1 VFLGDISP
9 RSNQKKITVRHR
21 LSVGYEF
28 ADNPRSTSENQRGVG
43 EEIKCRIGIGA
54 AWEVGRGYGFHIKGQ
69 GRESGTGDREGVRV
83 KRTESQGNGNRT
95 ARGKKLLPERGK
107 PQPPHRLEG
116 GGEIGRVG
124 GDDATD
130 GYRGRRMVAKQKRKK
145 NRGQWV
151 AKLSVLGRG
160 HATGRQGRRWVIPQ
174 RWLKIRHHT
183 GLQDGGP
190 RTAGEDTSASRWGNT
205 TGKEGGSGLGMKER
219 QGNRTSR
226 GGSCPDADR
235 RETEG
240 RNGWGG
246 VGGVTAAEKR
256 RK

>member
-1 VFLGDISP
+1 MGNWKGNS
-9 RSNQKKITVRHR
+9 
-21 LSVGYEF
+21 
-28 ADNPRSTSENQRGVG
+28 

-145 NRGQWV
+145 
-151 AKLSVLGRG
+151 K
-160 HATGRQGRRWVIPQ
+160 QGPVGG
-174 RWLKIRHHT
+174 KIERV
-183 GLQDGGP
+183 GEGACNG
-190 RTAGEDTSASRWGNT
+190 TAGATVGNT
-205 TGKEGGSGLGMKER
+205 PEMAENT
-219 QGNRTSR
+219 
-226 GGSCPDADR
+226 PPHWAP
-235 RETEG
+235 G
-240 RNGWGG
+240 RWPQDGWGG
-246 VGGVTAAEKR
+246 HLC
-256 RK
+256 

>member
-1 VFLGDISP
+1 MA
-9 RSNQKKITVRHR
+9 TV
-21 LSVGYEF
+21 
-28 ADNPRSTSENQRGVG
+28 QRGG
-43 EEIKCRIGIGA
+43 KGSCRSGKNLSRPTDWKAGA
-54 AWEVGRGYGFHIKGQ
+54 R
-69 GRESGTGDREGVRV
+69 SGASGAMT
-83 KRTESQGNGNRT
+83 
-95 ARGKKLLPERGK
+95 
-107 PQPPHRLEG
+107 PQTVTEG
-116 GGEIGRVG
+116 GGWSQSKKE
-124 GDDATD
+124 
-130 GYRGRRMVAKQKRKK
+130 KK

-246 VGGVTAAEKR
+246 VGRVTAAEKR